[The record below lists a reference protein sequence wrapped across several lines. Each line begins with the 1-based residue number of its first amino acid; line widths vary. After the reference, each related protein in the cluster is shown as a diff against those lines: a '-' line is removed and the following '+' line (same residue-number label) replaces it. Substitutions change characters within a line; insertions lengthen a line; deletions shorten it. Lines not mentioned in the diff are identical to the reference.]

1 MQNASAGMSLEPR
14 ELIATAQT
22 NTGLQNFG
30 KDESWRIGF
39 HKLLSAVEAM
49 HAPSILR
56 ATARRTILHSLE
68 TRLRLTEDERLTPA
82 IVAQKIEKPLIVIG
96 LPRTGTTISYDLMAL
111 DPNARA
117 PREWE
122 WYMPWPA
129 SDAATFTTDP
139 RIAIVQSMYQ
149 TWLDHAPELLKIQR
163 FDCTQ
168 PGECNHGMCHH
179 FASTNFWAELGVPEF
194 ARWLRE
200 EVPEGQY
207 RTHKRLLQE
216 FQWKGP
222 RGHWILKSPQHL
234 FDLDGL
240 IAAYPDACL
249 VWTHRDPVSTLSSL
263 SSMVSKFQRATGGGE
278 DLKVVG
284 RSVMDMW
291 SAAMARATRSR
302 STNPKVES
310 ALIDLAHREVVHD
323 PIGAVR
329 RIYDRFG
336 FSFVDEHVAR
346 IQRFLG
352 QSSSAQRLGQHR
364 HDPSEFGIEKSD
376 VHARLADYY
385 AKFGHLLNA
394 V

>member
-1 MQNASAGMSLEPR
+1 MQPGTADVSLDSA
-14 ELIATAQT
+14 ELISTARAT
-22 NTGLQNFG
+22 TGLTDFG
-30 KDESWRIGF
+30 QDDSWRVGF

-49 HAPSILR
+49 HAPPVLR
-56 ATARRTILHSLE
+56 ATVRRTSLHTLE
-68 TRLRLTEDERLTPA
+68 TRLKLTEDARLHPD
-82 IVAQKIEKPLIVIG
+82 IVAQEIVKPLIVIG

-111 DPNARA
+111 DPRSRA

-129 SDAATFTTDP
+129 TDAATFTTDP
-139 RIAIVQSMYQ
+139 RIAAVQSMYQ
-149 TWLDHAPELLKIQR
+149 TWLDHAPDLLKIQR

-179 FASTNFWAELGVPEF
+179 FASTNFWAELGVPDF

-207 RTHKRLLQE
+207 RTHRRLLQQ

-222 RGHWILKSPQHL
+222 KGRWILKSPQHL

-240 IAAYPDACL
+240 IDAYPDACL

-263 SSMVSKFQRATGGGE
+263 SSMVSKFQRSIGGGQ
-278 DLKVVG
+278 DLTAVG

-291 SAAMARATRSR
+291 SAGMARATRSR
-302 STNPKVES
+302 SSNPKVER
-310 ALIDLAHREVVHD
+310 AILDLAHRDVVHD
-323 PIGAVR
+323 PIAVVR

-336 FSFVDEHVAR
+336 FEFSEEHIAR
-346 IQRFLG
+346 IRRFL
-352 QSSSAQRLGQHR
+352 QESRSAQRFGQHQ
-364 HDPSEFGIEKSD
+364 HEPADFGIEPD
-376 VHARLADYY
+376 EVHARLGDYY
-385 AKFGHLLNA
+385 AKFGPLLTKA
-394 V
+394 